1 MNIKQAAEQSGV
13 SSQNIRFYETEGLVV
28 PARRGNGYRD
38 YSAKDVH
45 DLKLIRMLRMLE
57 MPLPQIRQVLQGE
70 LALPDAAQTQ
80 QILLEQRAQLP
91 RQYMHNKEN
100 AVTMRLSAH

>member
-1 MNIKQAAEQSGV
+1 MNIKQASEQSGV

-45 DLKLIRMLRMLE
+45 DLKLIRICLLYTS
-57 MPLPQIRQVLQGE
+57 
-70 LALPDAAQTQ
+70 DAADE
-80 QILLEQRAQLP
+80 L
-91 RQYMHNKEN
+91 
-100 AVTMRLSAH
+100 